1 MSAKATEER
10 QQRQL
15 QPDVNVGGGG
25 FYGRLLCGGCGGV
38 TARVVASAV
47 RRRRCCQHAGS
58 LGSPLPELE
67 IGEIVGSLAAHA
79 VRIGGADMMQT
90 LEFLREHAVTLPLL
104 AKFAIAM
111 AVIVGVPPLARRAHF
126 PIVVGLLLTGVVIGP
141 HGLDVAGQNRPVA
154 EFFAELGALLLM
166 FFAGLEIDLTQ
177 FRQAQ
182 RKTII
187 FGVWTT
193 GLPLL
198 LGTAVGFLFGYKP
211 VAAVVLGSLLASHTL
226 LGLPIATGLGV
237 ARLEPV
243 TVTVGATVISDTLSL
258 IVFAICVPTW
268 ENGFSVTGLA
278 VQLIE
283 IAIFVPLILFGL
295 SRLGAYLLSKVEDD
309 EDAYFILMLAI
320 LAVAGTLATSIN
332 LPGIVGAF
340 LAGLAINAA
349 AQARLAKEKLEFF
362 GNSFFIPIFFL
373 VTGFLIDPLA
383 FYHSITTNFPLAAGV
398 IGALLLG
405 KWIAAQIVGRQFA
418 YTAAARNTMGSLT
431 FPQVAA
437 TLAAALVGFTTFDP
451 AGERLIDTELLNVV
465 LVLVLTTAIL
475 GPVLT
480 AYFAPRMRAEAETA
494 GSIAPV
500 RRRA

>member
-1 MSAKATEER
+1 M
-10 QQRQL
+10 
-15 QPDVNVGGGG
+15 
-25 FYGRLLCGGCGGV
+25 
-38 TARVVASAV
+38 
-47 RRRRCCQHAGS
+47 
-58 LGSPLPELE
+58 
-67 IGEIVGSLAAHA
+67 
-79 VRIGGADMMQT
+79 
-90 LEFLREHAVTLPLL
+90 
-104 AKFAIAM
+104 
-111 AVIVGVPPLARRAHF
+111 HF

-141 HGLDVAGQNRPVA
+141 HGLDVAGQNRPVG
-154 EFFAELGALLLM
+154 EFLAQLGALLLM
-166 FFAGLEIDLTQ
+166 FFAGLEIDLTR

-187 FGVWTT
+187 FGLWTT

-198 LGTAVGFLFGYKP
+198 LGTAVGFLFGYKLI
-211 VAAVVLGSLLASHTL
+211 AAIVLGSLLASHTL
-226 LGLPIATGLGV
+226 LGLSIVTGLDI

-268 ENGFSVTGLA
+268 ENGFSFIGLA

-320 LAVAGTLATSIN
+320 LAVAGTLATSIS

-349 AQARLAKEKLEFF
+349 AQHRPAKEKLEFF

-383 FYHSITTNFPLAAGV
+383 FYDSITTNFPLVAGV

-405 KWIAAQIVGRQFA
+405 KWSAAQIVGRAFA
-418 YTAAARNTMGSLT
+418 YTPAARNTMGSLT
-431 FPQVAA
+431 LPQVAA

-451 AGERLIDTELLNVV
+451 AGERLIDTALLNVV

-480 AYFAPRMRAEAETA
+480 AYFAPRMRVEA
-494 GSIAPV
+494 GISGP
-500 RRRA
+500 